1 MGASTAQP
9 VLQTLAILGVEIGPL
24 LRHRETI
31 SRLSRLCC
39 GSGSSGENRVW
50 ASTAQPR
57 QVLANN
63 GVPNALVGSA
73 ALPVGMAKIKTGLT
87 GDMTTLAV
95 PEPIASL
102 PKFYTS
108 TMPAIHSVPRDP
120 GVPYRGPPYGNP
132 GNCLPHPRPATT
144 VPGQTRRSPDVRG
157 MSRRPPASDI
167 SGTGRHFAVGP
178 KPTLA
183 PLCQCPDIAAR
194 LWYLLIG
201 RSPHMRRRDFMT
213 LLGGAAAT
221 WCGSYCLP
229 EEVIE

>member
-120 GVPYRGPPYGNP
+120 GVPYRDPPYGNP
-132 GNCLPHPRPATT
+132 GIVCH
-144 VPGQTRRSPDVRG
+144 TR
-157 MSRRPPASDI
+157 
-167 SGTGRHFAVGP
+167 
-178 KPTLA
+178 A
-183 PLCQCPDIAAR
+183 PLRPFRVRRAGLPMSEVCLVDPQHRTFLEPVGTSQLGQNRRWRRFVSAQTSLPD
-194 LWYLLIG
+194 
-201 RSPHMRRRDFMT
+201 
-213 LLGGAAAT
+213 
-221 WCGSYCLP
+221 CGIS
-229 EEVIE
+229 

>member
-1 MGASTAQP
+1 MLAGCCDGGIHSSTGFAD
-9 VLQTLAILGVEIGPL
+9 VSNSRCRNRSL

-108 TMPAIHSVPRDP
+108 TMPAIHSIPRDP

-132 GNCLPHPRPATT
+132 GNCLPHRAPLRPFR
-144 VPGQTRRSPDVRG
+144 VRRAGLPMAEVCLVD
-157 MSRRPPASDI
+157 
-167 SGTGRHFAVGP
+167 HFAVGP
-178 KPTLA
+178 MSDIGGLPQPPSATASCLA
-183 PLCQCPDIAAR
+183 HDVAI
-194 LWYLLIG
+194 
-201 RSPHMRRRDFMT
+201 PHV
-213 LLGGAAAT
+213 
-221 WCGSYCLP
+221 
-229 EEVIE
+229 E

>member
-1 MGASTAQP
+1 MLWKRVIRGK
-9 VLQTLAILGVEIGPL
+9 
-24 LRHRETI
+24 
-31 SRLSRLCC
+31 
-39 GSGSSGENRVW
+39 SGKY
-50 ASTAQPR
+50 AQPR

-73 ALPVGMAKIKTGLT
+73 GLPVGMVKIKTGLT

-144 VPGQTRRSPDVRG
+144 VPGH
-157 MSRRPPASDI
+157 SRRFRDVGDMSGLPQTADI
-167 SGTGRHFAVGP
+167 SGPPWHFAFGP
-178 KPTLA
+178 KADLA
-183 PLCQCPDIAAR
+183 HQR
-194 LWYLLIG
+194 
-201 RSPHMRRRDFMT
+201 
-213 LLGGAAAT
+213 
-221 WCGSYCLP
+221 
-229 EEVIE
+229 

>member
-1 MGASTAQP
+1 MSKS
-9 VLQTLAILGVEIGPL
+9 VLIKAPRDDFEVIEI
-24 LRHRETI
+24 I
-31 SRLSRLCC
+31 C

-120 GVPYRGPPYGNP
+120 GVPHRGPPYGNP
-132 GNCLPHPRPATT
+132 GNCLPHPRRATT

-157 MSRRPPASDI
+157 MSRRPLRSWANVGHRRATPAAFSD
-167 SGTGRHFAVGP
+167 G
-178 KPTLA
+178 
-183 PLCQCPDIAAR
+183 
-194 LWYLLIG
+194 LLS
-201 RSPHMRRRDFMT
+201 RP
-213 LLGGAAAT
+213 
-221 WCGSYCLP
+221 
-229 EEVIE
+229 